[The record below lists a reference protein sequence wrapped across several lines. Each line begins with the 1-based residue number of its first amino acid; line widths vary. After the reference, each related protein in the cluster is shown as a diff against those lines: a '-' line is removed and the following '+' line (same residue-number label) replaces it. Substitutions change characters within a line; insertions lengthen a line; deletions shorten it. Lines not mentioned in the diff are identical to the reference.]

1 MAQEFDEVAPPGWEG
16 TVRKMK
22 KHKGK
27 IDNPWALAWWMK
39 KKGAE
44 PHVPEP
50 KSKKNESFSQYV
62 EMRDL
67 QEKQWIQK
75 AVDPEHQGYC
85 TPMTKKTCTPRRK
98 ALAMRFKKGDLHKE
112 D

>member
-16 TVRKMK
+16 TVKKMK
-22 KHKGK
+22 KHKE

-39 KKGAE
+39 NRGAKS
-44 PHVPEP
+44 HVPEP
-50 KSKKNESFSQYV
+50 KGKKNESFTQYV

-67 QEKQWIQK
+67 QEKQWIQG

-85 TPMTKKTCTPRRK
+85 TPITKKTCTPRRK